1 MHKTIVPLAAV
12 LFLSACKQAPA
23 EPLSPTAEK
32 ASSVDAVPP
41 VAVETA
47 EVRHEKVPRYL
58 ALTGSVVAE
67 QSSDVAANVSG
78 QVTRTYV
85 ERGQPVKKGQ
95 VLAMVDSK
103 AATFQAAAATA
114 QSKAAETQVQ
124 QAEQDCAR
132 ADTLFAQG
140 ALPKAEYERQKS
152 ACTAQLYSA
161 NAARAQADLAGKL
174 AGDTI
179 IRSPIDG
186 IVGERFV
193 NVGEFVQPPS
203 RVASVYAIEQVKVNI
218 SVPESAV
225 GLVQEGLK
233 LELEVSAHPD
243 RRFPA
248 TIRYVSPALRA
259 QTRDLIVEA
268 IAPNP
273 EHALKPGMFAVVRLV
288 VGEETLPTVPLESIK
303 EDGMVKRLFL
313 AKEGQA
319 HELVVRTGVKRDG
332 RIAVIEPLQHG
343 EQVVVKPP
351 AGLRDGS
358 RIK

>member
-1 MHKTIVPLAAV
+1 MNRPTLLLAA
-12 LFLSACKQAPA
+12 LLSFSACKQAPA
-23 EPLSPTAEK
+23 ATAPTK
-32 ASSVDAVPP
+32 APSVEATPP

-58 ALTGSVVAE
+58 TLTGSVAAE

-203 RVASVYAIEQVKVNI
+203 RVASVYAIDQVKVNI

-225 GLVQEGLK
+225 GLVKEGLK

-243 RRFPA
+243 RLFPA
-248 TIRYVSPALRA
+248 TVRFVSPALRA

-268 IAPNP
+268 IAPNAD
-273 EHALKPGMFAVVRLV
+273 HALKPGMFAAVRLIT
-288 VGEETLPTVPLESIK
+288 GEETQPTVPTAAIRES
-303 EDGMVKRLFL
+303 GMVKRMFL
-313 AKEGQA
+313 AKDGQA
-319 HELVVRTGVKRDG
+319 HELVVRTGVQRDG
-332 RIAVIEPLQHG
+332 RIAVHEALQDG
-343 EQVVVKPP
+343 EQVIVKPP

-358 RIK
+358 PIK